1 MFEIL
6 CVIAFAWIF
15 FKVLKL
21 FFKIAWGITKIIAMI
36 LFITAIPS
44 LLACVFM
51 ASGIALLIPVGLV
64 GLAFGILRACM

>member
-6 CVIAFAWIF
+6 CVIAFVWIF

-36 LFITAIPS
+36 LFIAAIPS
-44 LLACVFM
+44 LIACVLM
-51 ASGIALLIPVGLV
+51 ASGIALLIPIGLV
-64 GLAFGILRACM
+64 GLAFGLLKACI